1 MKKLSEKLVEREKV
15 GLVKGA
21 LVAVTAGAH
30 KGLYG
35 RILSIGGLE
44 KRMRAQLKLTLNGE
58 EVLTLTLS
66 NPNPN
71 PL

>member
-1 MKKLSEKLVEREKV
+1 M

-21 LVAVTAGAH
+21 LVAVTAGPH

-44 KRMRAQLKLTLNGE
+44 KRMRAQVKLTLNDT
-58 EVLTLTLS
+58 EV
-66 NPNPN
+66 
-71 PL
+71 

>member
-1 MKKLSEKLVEREKV
+1 V

-21 LVAVTAGAH
+21 LVAITAGPH
-30 KGLYG
+30 KDLYG

-58 EVLTLTLS
+58 EVLNPLTLTWPEPQPQLQ
-66 NPNPN
+66 PQH
-71 PL
+71 